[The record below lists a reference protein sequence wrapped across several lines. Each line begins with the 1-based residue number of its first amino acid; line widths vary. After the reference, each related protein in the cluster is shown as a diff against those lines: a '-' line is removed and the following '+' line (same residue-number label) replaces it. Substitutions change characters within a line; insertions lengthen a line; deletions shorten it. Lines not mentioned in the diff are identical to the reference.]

1 MERLINHENV
11 YHNIK
16 NLLENEAD
24 VDAIVKRLIQYH
36 FVLKNPKIETIK
48 EQYSNVFAE
57 AISVYSKIAFYLLT
71 RLNSFKYDAA
81 IERSGFEMAAFCF
94 EIIAKNGDLSDVEI
108 EESKL
113 LSSICYTLAGNAANS
128 IVMARSIETDS
139 LELYKLFF
147 ERNFKKILNI
157 ENNPEDRIL
166 TAIKKMAYSLIY
178 KSDFEIEDA
187 WNEETLHILKNM
199 ESEEVYYFRLVTLA
213 YKRMCDNSIR
223 KLTISYP
230 LLTKYI
236 NVLTQ
241 KEKIYEL
248 WEAQKSVS
256 NRMQEVLDN
265 NKVSYISLPTSA
277 GKTLLAELILY
288 NYISINSRLQ
298 FYIVPSLAL
307 ENEVRIKLGRRF
319 RKVGVKV
326 TNSVEVDDEGKVLL
340 PQIVVA
346 TPEKID
352 NYLRRNTECFE
363 LIDCIIIDEFHK
375 VSAGLRGWYEE
386 VLAVW
391 LNYKRREYKYKI
403 VLISAIANNVDET
416 LNMDIANV
424 FEDSWSPTRKQY
436 CQFKMRPDAPST
448 NRIKKGQVIEQYY
461 DLIMKYQWDDNQV
474 FKINK
479 VFAQVTYGKKRVDG
493 KDSKK
498 SDTKADVAWKA
509 VLCIRESPLMVFFFS
524 KKEQERFVK
533 KAELYMEDSIEGAK
547 ISANLAQILG
557 EEHLLVKSLKYGV
570 AYHNGD
576 LPDDVRN
583 IIENEFRKN
592 HIKIIACTTTLAD
605 GVNLPAKAILMANM
619 FIRISDT
626 HYRNLDK
633 SDYKNIVGRI
643 GRALCD
649 TEGVIYLI
657 NYPEYRYAEQDYQA
671 YYNGISISCML
682 NSELDY
688 PLELQDDDELRNQD
702 EEAYKA
708 MIYLQLLIFTLSI
721 DFDNFDN
728 LYQELKS
735 SQLMKMT
742 ENKKN
747 TLQKYGR
754 RYFNLAKNIDSDYL
768 TKSIKTGVSYK
779 TNIVLKEIADD
790 IIDSNNVEDVISESI
805 YLSLLSCIE
814 FDPQNNNPNHYDIFI
829 AWIQEDSL
837 SNIAD
842 IISGDSKKDKYEI
855 AAKYIKKVFQY
866 IAPWMFGCLSEYLE
880 EKIEAKKVVDKLRNQ
895 VRYGTQD
902 DDVIA
907 LCNRGIKSR
916 DLAISVAKVYHESDS
931 TQNVIDWLIGIKDR
945 VLYEKLVD
953 LYDVSILEQ
962 VGSVR
967 RENKDKSSYF
977 EKADR
982 IKVRLFLFETEN
994 IREIQYDMETSFLYL
1009 KHIKDN
1015 PFNEFRVDLIC
1026 GNRNIGYLPDVVSEE
1041 ICEILDADEILRCE
1055 YAEADEDKIWIY
1067 ISKKSIVV

>member
-48 EQYSNVFAE
+48 EQYPNVFAE

-166 TAIKKMAYSLIY
+166 TAIKKMAYSLVY
-178 KSDFEIEDA
+178 KNNFEMEYV
-187 WNEETLHILKNM
+187 WNEETLNILRNT
-199 ESEEVYYFRLVTLA
+199 ESEELYYFRLVTFA
-213 YKRMCDNSIR
+213 YKKMCDNSIR
-223 KLTISYP
+223 NLTISYP
-230 LLTKYI
+230 FLTKYI

-256 NRMQEVLDN
+256 NRMQEIFDN

-288 NYISINSRLQ
+288 KYISNNSRLQ

-326 TNSVEVDDEGKVLL
+326 TSNVEMDDEGKLIL

-352 NYLRRNTECFE
+352 NYLRRNTDFFG

-375 VSAGLRGWYEE
+375 ISSGLRGWYEE
-386 VLAVW
+386 ALAVW
-391 LNYKRREYKYKI
+391 LNYKREEYEYKI
-403 VLISAIANNVDET
+403 VLISAIANNVEET
-416 LNMDIANV
+416 LNMHITDV

-436 CQFKMRPDAPST
+436 CQFKMKSNSPST
-448 NRIKKGQVIEQYY
+448 RGIKKGQVIEQYY
-461 DLIMKYQWDDNQV
+461 DLIMKYQSVNQV
-474 FKINK
+474 FKIDK
-479 VFAQVTYGKKRVDG
+479 VFAQVTYGKKRADG
-493 KDSKK
+493 KDPKK

-509 VLCIRESPLMVFFFS
+509 VLCIRERPLMVFFYS
-524 KKEQERFVK
+524 KQEQERFVK
-533 KAELYMEDSIEGAK
+533 KAELYMDESMEGVK

-557 EEHLLVKSLKYGV
+557 EGHLLVKSLKYGV

-576 LPDDVRN
+576 LPDDVRS

-605 GVNLPAKAILMANM
+605 GVNLPAKAILMANI
-619 FIRISDT
+619 FKKISDT
-626 HYRNLDK
+626 YYRNLDIGE
-633 SDYKNIVGRI
+633 YKNIVGRI

-649 TEGVIYLI
+649 TEGMIYLI
-657 NYPEYRYAEQDYQA
+657 DYPEYWYAKDDYQV
-671 YYNGISISCML
+671 YYNGMFALCKL
-682 NSELDY
+682 YSELDV

-702 EEAYKA
+702 KEAYKA
-708 MIYLQLLIFTLSI
+708 MIYLQLLIFSLSP
-721 DFDNFDN
+721 DFDNFDD
-728 LYQELKS
+728 LYQALKK
-735 SQLMKMT
+735 SQLLKMT
-742 ENKKN
+742 ENKKA
-747 TLQKYGR
+747 TLRQYGR

-779 TNIVLKEIADD
+779 TNIALREIADD
-790 IIDSNNVEDVISESI
+790 IIDSDNVEEVISQEV

-814 FDPQNNNPNHYDIFI
+814 FDPQNNNLNHYDIFI

-837 SNIAD
+837 SSIAD
-842 IISGDSKKDKYEI
+842 IISGNSRSDKYET

-880 EKIEAKKVVDKLRNQ
+880 EKHAARKVVDKLRNQ

-916 DLAISVAKVYHESDS
+916 DLAITIARVYHESNS
-931 TQNVIDWLIGIKDR
+931 SQNVIDWLVGVKDR

-982 IKVRLFLFETEN
+982 IKTRLFLYETEN
-994 IREIQYDMETSFLYL
+994 IKEIQYDMETSLLYL
-1009 KHIKDN
+1009 EHIKDN
-1015 PFNEFRVDLIC
+1015 PFNEFRVDMIC
-1026 GNRNIGYLPDVVSEE
+1026 GGRNIGYLPDVVSEE

-1055 YAEADEDKIWIY
+1055 YAEAEGDKIWIY
-1067 ISKKSIVV
+1067 ISKKGIEV